1 MGAPITKIVKEKAE
15 MLVKDAYNSLIIIPK
30 KHFDCLAH
38 QKARKIAINYVNAII
53 RQRTNKRDIFWLL
66 VKREIQF
73 MNKETRKRET
83 TKAIILIIK
92 KLMRDYEVGFISLEY
107 FGKQKKILDKKLKEL
122 NKL

>member
-1 MGAPITKIVKEKAE
+1 MGEITKIVKEKAE
-15 MLVKDAYNSLIIIPK
+15 TLVKDAYNSLRIIPK

-53 RQRTNKRDIFWLL
+53 RQRTNKQDIFWLL

-73 MNKETRKRET
+73 MNKETRKSET
-83 TKAIILIIK
+83 TKAINILTE
-92 KLMRDYEVGFISLEY
+92 KLMRDYEDGFINLKY
-107 FGKQKKILDKKLKEL
+107 FGKHKKILDKKIKEL

>member
-1 MGAPITKIVKEKAE
+1 MGEITKLVKEKANI
-15 MLVKDAYNSLIIIPK
+15 LVKDAYNSLTIIPK

-73 MNKETRKRET
+73 MNKETREKQT
-83 TKAIILIIK
+83 TKAINLLSD
-92 KLMRDYEVGFISLEY
+92 KLTRDYIDGFISLKC
-107 FGKQKKILDKKLKEL
+107 FGKQKKILDKEL